1 MVNTHESTLMDLL
14 YRGHIKTYY
23 LLSNVE
29 HVDDQKNNDEN
40 NNKSDT
46 ASILEKY
53 SGANVLQSIT

>member
-29 HVDDQKNNDEN
+29 HVDDQKKN
-40 NNKSDT
+40 NNNSDT

>member
-29 HVDDQKNNDEN
+29 HVDDQKNNN
-40 NNKSDT
+40 NNNSDT